1 MPDDRDQRAGRRSR
15 QQERKEETRREL
27 IDAAAG
33 VFARRGFHGASI
45 EQIAREAGY
54 SIGAVYWHFKG
65 KDDLFLAVYE
75 AQAAARARDV
85 EAFIERAEGTM
96 PERAR
101 AYADQSMARL
111 DSDPEFWILSLE
123 FLIHAWRHSQ
133 LREAFSDRVAWGR
146 VLTERLLRENV
157 SELPMPAGDLASVLR
172 ELGTG
177 LALAR
182 LADPN
187 AIPSSLY
194 GDFVE
199 LFFKLLAERGKSEK
213 ASSRRTARSRSE
225 QRTHQ

>member
-1 MPDDRDQRAGRRSR
+1 MSSDRGGQTKRRSR

-27 IDAAAG
+27 IDAAAR

-45 EQIAREAGY
+45 EQIALEASY
-54 SIGAVYWHFKG
+54 STGAVYWHFKG

-75 AQAAARARDV
+75 AQASARARDI
-85 EAFIERAEGTM
+85 EAFGERAEGEL
-96 PERAR
+96 PQRAR

-123 FLIHAWRHSQ
+123 FLIHAWRNPR
-133 LREAFSDRVAWGR
+133 LRGAFSDRVAWGR
-146 VLTERLLRENV
+146 LVTERLLRENV
-157 SELPMPAGDLASVLR
+157 GELPMGAGDLASVLR

-182 LADPN
+182 LADPD
-187 AIPSSLY
+187 AIPDHLY

-199 LFFKLLAERGKSEK
+199 LFFELLAEHSQRSK
-213 ASSRRTARSRSE
+213 ASSRRAARSGSR
-225 QRTHQ
+225 R